1 MTHALLTRR
10 SLAVGAAALAGSAAL
25 PRDARAA
32 LTLKYANAA
41 GPQTNSNLFNVELFK
56 EIERLTNGNVK
67 AAFSYNVGGEK
78 AIVDAMA
85 LGGVDVCVTAYTGTR
100 EFDILYSPGMFRD
113 GAHAGKV
120 MKSAI
125 GQKASQVM
133 EQRYKARLL
142 GTGRLGPYCLFMKN
156 EIKAF
161 EDIKGKKIRTP
172 PIEGCIEA
180 VKFLGGNPTP
190 VPFNE
195 VYLALQQGIVDG
207 MVTALN
213 VAVAQKFNEACKFVV
228 ANEFGQALDK
238 QLISTQAWN
247 RLSTGDRDIVQKTFD
262 RYEEEKYYKAGVDAV
277 ARDLETWEKAN
288 GKGTVLRLAGDPAK
302 TLEPLNKRLMTEVFG
317 PGSWEQM
324 QAVS

>member
-1 MTHALLTRR
+1 MTIETTRR
-10 SLAVGAAALAGSAAL
+10 RLGTGAAAAAAIAAL

-32 LTLKYANAA
+32 ITLKYANAA
-41 GPQTNSNLFNVELFK
+41 GPQTNSNIFNQSLFAEVEK
-56 EIERLTNGNVK
+56 LTNGSVK

-100 EFDILYSPGMFRD
+100 EFDVLYSPGMFRD

-156 EIKAF
+156 EIRGF
-161 EDIKGKKIRTP
+161 EDIKGRKIRTP
-172 PIEGCIEA
+172 PIEGCVEA

-207 MVTALN
+207 MITALN
-213 VAVAQKFNEACKFVV
+213 VAVAQKFYEVCKFVV

-238 QLISTQAWN
+238 ELVSTAAWN
-247 RLSTGDRDIVQKTFD
+247 KLSASERDVLQKTFD
-262 RYEEEKYYKAGVDAV
+262 RLEETDYYKAGVDAV
-277 ARDLETWEKAN
+277 AKDLEVWEKNN

-302 TLEPLNKRLMTEVFG
+302 ALEPLNKRLMTEVYG

>member
-1 MTHALLTRR
+1 MTTSLNRR
-10 SLAVGAAALAGSAAL
+10 SFGIGAATIAGLSGLSPA
-25 PRDARAA
+25 ARAA
-32 LTLKYANAA
+32 ITLKYANAA
-41 GPQTNSNLFNVELFK
+41 GPQTNSNIFNQALFAEVEK
-56 EIERLTNGNVK
+56 LTGGNIK

-100 EFDILYSPGMFRD
+100 EFDVLYSPGMFRD

-156 EIKAF
+156 EIRSF
-161 EDIKGKKIRTP
+161 DDIKGRKIRTP
-172 PIEGCIEA
+172 PIEGCVEA

-190 VPFNE
+190 VAFNE
-195 VYLALQQGIVDG
+195 IYLALQQGIVDG
-207 MVTALN
+207 MITALN
-213 VAVAQKFNEACKFVV
+213 VAVAQKFYEVCKYVV
-228 ANEFGQALDK
+228 SNEFGQALDK
-238 QLISTQAWN
+238 ELVSTAAWSK
-247 RLSTGDRDIVQKTFD
+247 LSASERDILQKSFD
-262 RYEEEKYYKAGVDAV
+262 RLEESDYYKAGVDAV
-277 ARDLETWEKAN
+277 ARDLETWEKNN
-288 GKGTVLRLAGDPAK
+288 GKGSVLNLPGDPAK
-302 TLEPLNKRLMTEVFG
+302 ALEPLNKRLMAEVFG

>member
-1 MTHALLTRR
+1 MSLHVNRR
-10 SLAVGAAALAGSAAL
+10 HFAAGAAALTASSGL

-32 LTLKYANAA
+32 VTLKYANAA
-41 GPQTNSNLFNVELFK
+41 GPETNSNKFNHALFAEVEK
-56 EIERLTNGNVK
+56 LTNGSVK

-85 LGGVDVCVTAYTGTR
+85 LGGVDICVTAYTGTR

-120 MKSAI
+120 MKGAI
-125 GQKASQVM
+125 GQKASAVL

-142 GTGRLGPYCLFMKN
+142 GTGRLGPYCLFMKS

-195 VYLALQQGIVDG
+195 VYLALQQGLVDG

-213 VAVAQKFNEACKFVV
+213 VAVAQKFYEVCKYVV
-228 ANEFGQALDK
+228 SNEFGQALDK
-238 QLISTQAWN
+238 ELVSTAAWN
-247 RLSTGDRDIVQKTFD
+247 KLSPQEREILQTTFD
-262 RYEEEKYYKAGVDAV
+262 RLEQTDYYQAGVNAIK
-277 ARDLETWEKAN
+277 RDLETWERNN
-288 GKGTVLRLAGDPAK
+288 GKGTVLNLPGDPAK

-317 PGSWEQM
+317 AGSWEQL
-324 QAVS
+324 QAVA

>member
-1 MTHALLTRR
+1 MTMEITRR
-10 SLAVGAAALAGSAAL
+10 RLGMTTAAAAALASL

-32 LTLKYANAA
+32 ITLKYANAA
-41 GPQTNSNLFNVELFK
+41 GPQTNSNIFNQTLFAEVEK
-56 EIERLTNGNVK
+56 LTNGSVK

-120 MKSAI
+120 MTTSPLP
-125 GQKASQVM
+125 
-133 EQRYKARLL
+133 LL
-142 GTGRLGPYCLFMKN
+142 T
-156 EIKAF
+156 
-161 EDIKGKKIRTP
+161 RTP
-172 PIEGCIEA
+172 PIEGCVEA

-213 VAVAQKFNEACKFVV
+213 VAVAQKFYEVCKFVV

-238 QLISTQAWN
+238 ELVSTAAWN
-247 RLSTGDRDIVQKTFD
+247 KLSASERDVLQKSFD
-262 RYEEEKYYKAGVDAV
+262 RLEESDYYKAGVDAV
-277 ARDLETWEKAN
+277 AKDLETWEKNN

-302 TLEPLNKRLMTEVFG
+302 ALEPLNKRLMAEVFG
-317 PGSWEQM
+317 AGSWEQM